1 MPELPELH
9 ALSERLD
16 DLLRGEVLTR
26 VDVLHFSTLKSVHPA
41 PSDVVGRVLEGTARR
56 GKYVSLLFAES
67 EIVFHFSQGG
77 RLDLEEP
84 PKTTKPRGA
93 LVRLVFGADRALLL
107 REHGTERRAALWILK
122 SGDEGPRAG
131 LGPEPTDAAFAD
143 FLLSS
148 DDTRQLHTILR
159 DQRTVA
165 GIGRGFADD
174 ILHAARLS
182 PLASLRS
189 LDAAE
194 RQRLLDNVRTVL
206 ERALSAERTRSRGLT
221 GKLRDRFTVHGRHG
235 SPCPQCGDTLRRVSY
250 ESREVAYCPACQTG
264 GKILADRRLSRLLR

>member
-1 MPELPELH
+1 VPELPELQ

-16 DLLRGEVLTR
+16 ALLRGEVLTR
-26 VDVLHFSTLKSVHPA
+26 VDVLHFSALKTVDPA
-41 PSDVVGRVLEGTARR
+41 PSDLVGRALEGTARR
-56 GKYVSLLFAES
+56 GKYISLLFDEC
-67 EIVFHFSQGG
+67 EIVVHFSQGG
-77 RLDLEEP
+77 RLDVEEP

-93 LVRLVFGADRALLL
+93 LVRLVFGDERALLL
-107 REHGTERRAALWILK
+107 REHGTERRAAMWILT

-131 LGPEPTDAAFAD
+131 LGPEPTDEAFAD
-143 FLLSS
+143 FLLTS
-148 DDTRQLHTILR
+148 DDSRQLHTILR

-182 PLASLRS
+182 PLASLKS

-206 ERALSAERTRSRGLT
+206 DRALAAARTRSGGLT
-221 GKLRDRFTVHGRHG
+221 GKLGDRFTVHGRHG
-235 SPCPQCGDTLRRVSY
+235 SPCPRCDETLRRVSY
-250 ESREVAYCPACQTG
+250 ESREVVYCPACQTG